1 MTVPVTA
8 ALAAL
13 CLALTLI
20 FGWRGARASR
30 PLTTPRLV
38 PWRFL
43 MLLAFTG
50 MVAMLVHLV
59 ALIRDPGGTG
69 PL

>member
-1 MTVPVTA
+1 MTIPVTG

-13 CLALTLI
+13 CLALAV
-20 FGWRGARASR
+20 FCGWRGARTSR
-30 PLTTPRLV
+30 PHAPPRMI

-50 MVAMLVHLV
+50 MIAFLVHLV
-59 ALIRDPGGTG
+59 NLIRDPAGVGT
-69 PL
+69 

>member
-13 CLALTLI
+13 CLALAVL
-20 FGWRGARASR
+20 FGWRGARAAR
-30 PLTTPRLV
+30 PHAEPRLV

-43 MLLAFTG
+43 MLVAFTG

-59 ALIRDPGGTG
+59 NLVRGAGGAA
-69 PL
+69 P

>member
-8 ALAAL
+8 ALAGL
-13 CLALTLI
+13 CLALAVL
-20 FGWRGARASR
+20 FGWRGAQAAR
-30 PLTTPRLV
+30 PHAEPRLV

-43 MLLAFTG
+43 MLIAFTG

-59 ALIRDPGGTG
+59 NLLKGDGAG
-69 PL
+69 P

>member
-1 MTVPVTA
+1 MTVSMTA
-8 ALAAL
+8 ALAGL
-13 CLALTLI
+13 FLTLTVI
-20 FGWRGARASR
+20 FGWRGARAAR
-30 PLTTPRLV
+30 PHTEPRLV

-59 ALIRDPGGTG
+59 NLIRDSGGG
-69 PL
+69 

>member
-1 MTVPVTA
+1 MTLPVTA

-13 CLALTLI
+13 FLAMSL
-20 FGWRGARASR
+20 FCGWRGAQAAR
-30 PLTTPRLV
+30 PHAEPRLV

-50 MVAMLVHLV
+50 MIAMLVHV
-59 ALIRDPGGTG
+59 VTLIRDPGGAA
-69 PL
+69 P

>member
-8 ALAAL
+8 ALAAVFL
-13 CLALTLI
+13 ILAA
-20 FGWRGARASR
+20 FAGWRGARAAR
-30 PLTTPRLV
+30 PHAEPRLV

-43 MLLAFTG
+43 MLVAFTG

-59 ALIRDPGGTG
+59 NLARGAGAAG
-69 PL
+69 P

>member
-8 ALAAL
+8 ALAGL
-13 CLALTLI
+13 CLALAVL
-20 FGWRGARASR
+20 FGWRGARAAR
-30 PLTTPRLV
+30 PHAEPRLV

-50 MVAMLVHLV
+50 MVAFLVHLV
-59 ALIRDPGGTG
+59 NLVRDPTG
-69 PL
+69 VGP

>member
-8 ALAAL
+8 ALAGI
-13 CLALTLI
+13 CLALTVL

-30 PLTTPRLV
+30 PHAEPRLV

-59 ALIRDPGGTG
+59 NLVRGEGGG
-69 PL
+69 P

>member
-1 MTVPVTA
+1 MTLPVTA
-8 ALAAL
+8 SLAAL
-13 CLALTLI
+13 FLGLTV
-20 FGWRGARASR
+20 FTGWRGARAAR
-30 PLTTPRLV
+30 PLTAPRLA

-59 ALIRDPGGTG
+59 TLIRQPGGG
-69 PL
+69 LQ

>member
-1 MTVPVTA
+1 MTVSVTA

-13 CLALTLI
+13 CLALAIL
-20 FGWRGARASR
+20 FGWQGARAAR
-30 PLTTPRLV
+30 PHAGPRLV

-43 MLLAFTG
+43 MLIAFTG

-59 ALIRDPGGTG
+59 DLIRDPGGAG
-69 PL
+69 P

>member
-8 ALAAL
+8 ALAGAFFV
-13 CLALTLI
+13 LALL
-20 FGWRGARASR
+20 FGWRGAQAAR
-30 PLTTPRLV
+30 PHAGPRLV

-43 MLLAFTG
+43 MLIAFTG

-59 ALIRDPGGTG
+59 NLIRDPAGAG
-69 PL
+69 P

>member
-1 MTVPVTA
+1 MTVSVTA
-8 ALAAL
+8 VLAGV
-13 CLALTLI
+13 CLVLAVL
-20 FGWRGARASR
+20 FGWRGARTAR
-30 PLTTPRLV
+30 PHADPRLV

-59 ALIRDPGGTG
+59 NLVRGEGAAG
-69 PL
+69 P

>member
-8 ALAAL
+8 ALAGL
-13 CLALTLI
+13 FLLLALL
-20 FGWRGARASR
+20 FGWRGARAAR
-30 PLTTPRLV
+30 PHTEPRLV

-59 ALIRDPGGTG
+59 NLIRDAGVVAP
-69 PL
+69 

>member
-8 ALAAL
+8 ALAGVCFL
-13 CLALTLI
+13 LAVF
-20 FGWRGARASR
+20 FGWRGARAAR
-30 PLTTPRLV
+30 PHTEPRLV

-43 MLLAFTG
+43 MLIAFTG

-59 ALIRDPGGTG
+59 NLIRGDSGAAP
-69 PL
+69 

>member
-8 ALAAL
+8 ALAGL
-13 CLALTLI
+13 CFLLAVL
-20 FGWRGARASR
+20 FGWRGARTAR
-30 PLTTPRLV
+30 PHTEPRLV

-43 MLLAFTG
+43 MLIAFTG

-59 ALIRDPGGTG
+59 TLIRDPAGAG
-69 PL
+69 P

>member
-1 MTVPVTA
+1 MTIPVTS
-8 ALAAL
+8 ALAGL
-13 CLALTLI
+13 CLALTVL

-30 PLTTPRLV
+30 PHVAPRLV

-43 MLLAFTG
+43 MLVAFTG

-59 ALIRDPGGTG
+59 NLFRGPGGAG
-69 PL
+69 F